1 VTGSHYRFGPFVVDR
16 TRYRVLRDDAPLELT
31 PKLLDLLLHLV
42 EHAGALVTKEELL
55 DALWPGAN
63 VTDNA
68 LAQAV
73 SELRDALGDDAGT
86 PQYIKTV
93 ARRGYRFIAAVDRI
107 APSPTEPAKRTTT
120 VAGDAPDPSIAVM
133 DFLNVT
139 GDADSAWLSAG
150 IAETVTGD
158 LRTLGRF
165 RVIDR
170 GRVMEAHRHAG
181 GALHEISAR
190 LGNQFAVVGSYQRN
204 ANRIRITAR
213 IVDVDSGEA
222 LADAKV
228 DGPLAEIFDLQD
240 RVVEQF
246 SKELGIGTPAPPRSS
261 GARETTSLEAYRAY
275 TEAWL
280 HLETLDLREIP
291 RAIAGFERAIEIDP
305 RYALA
310 FTGLASAQAA
320 AYEAT
325 RSDNVPAIGQLR
337 EAIARARRAVALDD
351 TLAEAHATLAFVLVS
366 AWETTEAVPVARRAV
381 TLEPSNWRHHFRLG
395 HASWGD
401 ERTRAASHTLSLYPD
416 FAFAHFQVAMVHVAR
431 GHLREAE
438 TVLRQGAAVQDRQ
451 VARGDRYPA
460 LGLHWLLGLVRLA
473 DGDVDE
479 AVQEF
484 SREEARADPHRLYG
498 REYAMSAV
506 HARGA
511 CLLRAGRHADA
522 IACFERA
529 LALNPD
535 HAQSHIGLV
544 LAFRAT
550 DSSDRAQD
558 ASARL
563 APILKTLT
571 DARPIAAALVESQ
584 MLVMEGQPDAA
595 CAVLCR
601 CLEAA
606 PPGFAGW
613 TIPVEPL
620 LVQLHG
626 TQAFAA
632 TLAQLA
638 ERAR

>member
-1 VTGSHYRFGPFVVDR
+1 MTGLHYRFGPFVVDR
-16 TRYRVLRDDAPLELT
+16 TRYRVLRDDTVVELT

-42 EHAGALVTKEELL
+42 EHAGGLVTKDELL

-86 PQYIKTV
+86 PQFIKPV
-93 ARRGYRFIAAVDRI
+93 ARRGYRSIAAVDRI
-107 APSPTEPAKRTTT
+107 APSPAEPAKRTTT
-120 VAGDAPDPSIAVM
+120 PADAPDPAIAVM

-158 LRTLGRF
+158 LRALGRF
-165 RVIDR
+165 RVVDR
-170 GRVMEAHRHAG
+170 GRVMEAHRHTSG
-181 GALHEISAR
+181 SLHEISAR
-190 LGNQFAVVGSYQRN
+190 LGNRFAVVGSYQRN

-213 IVDVDSGEA
+213 IVDVESGEA

-246 SKELGIGTPAPPRSS
+246 SKELGIGAPAPPRAG
-261 GARETTSLEAYRAY
+261 GARETSNLEAYRAY

-291 RAIAGFERAIEIDP
+291 HAIAGFERAIDIDP

-310 FTGLASAQAA
+310 LTGLASAQAA

-325 RSDNVPAIGQLR
+325 RSDNVPATARLH
-337 EAIARARRAVALDD
+337 EAIAYARRAVALDD

-366 AWETTEAVPVARRAV
+366 AWETTEAVQVARRAV
-381 TLEPSNWRHHFRLG
+381 VLEPSNWRHHFRLG
-395 HASWGD
+395 HASWGG
-401 ERTRAASHTLSLYPD
+401 ERTRAASHTMSLYPD

-479 AVQEF
+479 ALQEF
-484 SREEARADPHRLYG
+484 GREEARADPHRLYG

-522 IACFERA
+522 IECFERA
-529 LALNPD
+529 LSLYPD

-544 LAFRAT
+544 LALRAVGAR
-550 DSSDRAQD
+550 DRAQET
-558 ASARL
+558 SVRL
-563 APILKTLT
+563 APILETLT
-571 DARPIAAALVESQ
+571 GARPIEAALVESQ
-584 MLVMEGQPDAA
+584 MQVMEGQLDGAS
-595 CAVLCR
+595 AVLCR
-601 CLEAA
+601 CLETA

-620 LVQLHG
+620 LAQLHG
-626 TQAFAA
+626 TKAFAA